1 MTTPSPYKVSISL
14 SGTGSI
20 LAHASI
26 EGKTMRIHG
35 FKVFRKKDGSGLF
48 VGEPAQKSGERW
60 FPIIEFLN
68 KEHRQAISAAIITA
82 YEEAIKST
90 EGGRDDEDAVF

>member
-14 SGTGSI
+14 SGNGSV

-35 FKVFRKKDGSGLF
+35 FKVFKKKDGSGLF
-48 VGEPAQKSGERW
+48 VSEPSQKSGEKW
-60 FPIIEFLN
+60 YPIVEILS
-68 KEHRQAISAAIITA
+68 KEHRQAISNAILTA
-82 YEEAIKST
+82 YDEAIKTT